1 MRQNGKSIIEFEK
14 RRDLG
19 DMLSSTFQFLKL
31 EGKSLFKTVFKISAF
46 PILVFLGFTI
56 YSLINYAE
64 FYDAALNFTNEE
76 EVFEKVGGFFT
87 SSLMLVLSYLLA
99 YVFVSASVL
108 YYIKSYWQNRGVVNY
123 EDVKQD
129 VQNKFWSLLGL
140 SILNVIIIFVGL
152 LFCFLPGIYFGI
164 VLSLSMSAM
173 VFFNLSAFDSIG
185 EAFSLIR
192 DNFWNVFLIL
202 FVVGLIMIVVS
213 WTIQMP
219 MVIYQFRNLGE
230 DLLTQGFVDYMKDPV
245 YLGFMILSY
254 LVRFLLYT
262 ISLIVSV
269 FIFFDIKV
277 KKGIA

>member
-213 WTIQMP
+213 WTI
-219 MVIYQFRNLGE
+219 
-230 DLLTQGFVDYMKDPV
+230 
-245 YLGFMILSY
+245 
-254 LVRFLLYT
+254 
-262 ISLIVSV
+262 
-269 FIFFDIKV
+269 
-277 KKGIA
+277 